1 MMDTENKVS
10 DIIYELLQDGLV
22 DIFTDEEGE
31 FYFSLSD
38 KGEDIA
44 QRLDDMNNNKGDNN
58 A

>member
-1 MMDTENKVS
+1 MDTENEVS
-10 DIIYELLQDGLV
+10 DIIYGLLQDGLV

-44 QRLDDMNNNKGDNN
+44 QRLDDMNNDKGDNN